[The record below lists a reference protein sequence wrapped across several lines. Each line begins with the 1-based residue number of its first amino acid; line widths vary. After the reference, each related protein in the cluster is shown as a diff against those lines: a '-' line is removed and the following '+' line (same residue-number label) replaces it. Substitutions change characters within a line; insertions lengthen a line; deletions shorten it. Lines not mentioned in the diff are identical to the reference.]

1 MQILSVGEL
10 KSKFSE
16 ALVELRKGRE
26 IIVSYG
32 KKREKVAVLVPY
44 YKYADQPARKL
55 GLLKN
60 KGTCVI
66 QDDFKINDHEFLE
79 S

>member
-16 ALVELRKGRE
+16 ALVELKKGRE

-44 YKYADQPARKL
+44 RKYAEQPARKL
-55 GLLKN
+55 GLLKDR
-60 KGTCVI
+60 GRCI
-66 QDDFKINDHEFLE
+66 IHDDFKTDDNGFLA